1 MGLVIKALVAAN
13 PDVIYD
19 KVAVQDP
26 DGTLHIGRQALRDA
40 VLNTKGFQGLTG
52 TLTCN
57 QTITGRKNPGDC
69 GDPHIAVYQILN
81 SDPASCNPGTAA
93 NANPMK
99 IYP

>member
-1 MGLVIKALVAAN
+1 LAA
-13 PDVIYD
+13 IE
-19 KVAVQDP
+19 KVAVQDA

-40 VLNTKGFQGLTG
+40 LLANKGFVGLPG

-57 QTITGRKNPGDC
+57 EAVTGKKNPGDC

-81 SDPASCNPGTAA
+81 ADPASWNPGTAA
-93 NANPMK
+93 NANPKK